1 VVVLDVRSGAFDVIR
16 RSLGEEP
23 DPSLVSV
30 PEALTCPT
38 AGGAVTHALFYPP
51 HNPGFRAPEGERPP
65 LIVISHGGPTANT
78 SADLRLAVQ
87 FWTSRGFAVADV
99 DYRGSTG
106 HGRAYRNALRGA
118 WGMADVEDC
127 LAVARALAAEGR
139 VDPARLAIRGGSAG
153 GYTTLCALT
162 FHDAFAVGASYYG
175 VSDPAAL
182 ARDTHKFE
190 SRYLDR
196 LIGPYPEAAAVYEE
210 RSPLRH
216 VDRLS
221 TPLILFQ
228 GLEDAVVPPSQSE
241 GIAGA
246 LEGRAVAHAYLAFP
260 GEQHGFRR
268 AETIQRALEAELW
281 FYGRILGFEPAGEL
295 EPVDIRGAVS

>member
-1 VVVLDVRSGAFDVIR
+1 
-16 RSLGEEP
+16 
-23 DPSLVSV
+23 
-30 PEALTCPT
+30 
-38 AGGAVTHALFYPP
+38 
-51 HNPGFRAPEGERPP
+51 
-65 LIVISHGGPTANT
+65 
-78 SADLRLAVQ
+78 
-87 FWTSRGFAVADV
+87 
-99 DYRGSTG
+99 
-106 HGRAYRNALRGA
+106 
-118 WGMADVEDC
+118 
-127 LAVARALAAEGR
+127 
-139 VDPARLAIRGGSAG
+139 
-153 GYTTLCALT
+153 
-162 FHDAFAVGASYYG
+162 

-241 GIAGA
+241 GIASA